1 MYVKSMLKGSIP
13 FNVKLRR
20 KEFWNIFSEWRNFRL
35 VQFPNVGNFDIIVKS
50 WQLELILISN
60 CEKFYA
66 LVSRTNHLRPISIRF
81 VQRTSRKL
89 PNWHVHIRF
98 GTNIGNKTIYSRM
111 DITQQRDE
119 SFLRVSTA
127 LNRRIVGRVQGR
139 AMPRLTFPRVSW
151 GPVGGCRVASSTDIK
166 GFAWSIII
174 VIANVS
180 NRTEGA
186 SDYVWGETKR

>member
-1 MYVKSMLKGSIP
+1 MLKGSIP

-20 KEFWNIFSEWRNFRL
+20 REFWNIFSEWCNFAF
-35 VQFPNVGNFDIIVKS
+35 VQFPNVGNFDIIIKS
-50 WQLELILISN
+50 RQLELILFSN
-60 CEKFYA
+60 YEKFCT
-66 LVSRTNHLRPISIRF
+66 LVSRTNHLGAISIRF

-127 LNRRIVGRVQGR
+127 LNRRILGRVQGR
-139 AMPRLTFPRVSW
+139 AMRLTFPRVSW